1 MATVESVAKWVTIL
15 ATAGGLCWSV
25 ASGLQSHAINARR
38 PFLDLQLKLYQE
50 ATKTASILATSAD
63 PKELQAAEARF
74 WQLYWGELGLVENG
88 GITSENGGVEGAM
101 VRFGDEFLK
110 RAQDRSLLARLALDL
125 AHTCRNSLA
134 QSWDVLDWKAP
145 VYVTPA
151 AKAPPRR

>member
-25 ASGLQSHAINARR
+25 AAGLQSQAINARR
-38 PFLDLQLKLYQE
+38 PFLDLQLRLYQD

-101 VRFGDEFLK
+101 VRFGEELQK
-110 RAQDRSLLARLALDL
+110 RGEDRRVLARLALDL

-134 QSWDVLDWKAP
+134 QSWDVGDWKASL
-145 VYVTPA
+145 YAAPA
-151 AKAPPRR
+151 VKARAR